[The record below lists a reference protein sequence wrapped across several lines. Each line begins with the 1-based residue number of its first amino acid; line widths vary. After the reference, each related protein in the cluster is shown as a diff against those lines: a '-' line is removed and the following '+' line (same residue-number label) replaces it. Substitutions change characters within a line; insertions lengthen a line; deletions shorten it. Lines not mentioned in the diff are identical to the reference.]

1 MRIIPPELVERYERE
16 GWWTRETLGDL
27 VANGLRDS
35 PHTGFCVHSAVRP
48 YSGTFADMERDARRL
63 AAGLRSR
70 GVGPGDV
77 VALQLPNWREA
88 ALTFWASA
96 LLGAVIV
103 PIVHFYGRK
112 ELGHILATAAPR
124 VFVTTVEF
132 GRMRYLPDLCADV
145 PVVGLERLRDASVNC
160 KYLRRMSTCS
170 VFRAAPP
177 TPNQHLRSCQYI
189 KMPHTCV

>member
-145 PVVGLERLRDASVNC
+145 PVVGLVG
-160 KYLRRMSTCS
+160 
-170 VFRAAPP
+170 AAG
-177 TPNQHLRSCQYI
+177 
-189 KMPHTCV
+189 